1 MDSLNHL
8 QVISTNVGSQ
18 DLLHI
23 LQFMFSG
30 MISAGAEQ
38 DPNLVNS
45 FEAFGV
51 RLKDC
56 QLTQN
61 SESTRID
68 ENFEDTIKVLGLT
81 QKPESSKVD
90 AAGSGFKPEE
100 DFNEPDFES
109 DEETIEKAKL
119 KRLFIF

>member
-51 RLKDC
+51 RLKDF
-56 QLTQN
+56 QLTEN
-61 SESTRID
+61 SESTKID

-90 AAGSGFKPEE
+90 ATGSGFEPED

>member
-51 RLKDC
+51 RLKDF

-61 SESTRID
+61 SESTKID
-68 ENFEDTIKVLGLT
+68 EDTIKVLGLT

-90 AAGSGFKPEE
+90 ATGSGFEPED

>member
-30 MISAGAEQ
+30 IISAGAEQ

-51 RLKDC
+51 RLKDF

-61 SESTRID
+61 SESTKID
-68 ENFEDTIKVLGLT
+68 ETFEDTIKVLGLT

-90 AAGSGFKPEE
+90 AAGSGFEPED

>member
-1 MDSLNHL
+1 MDSLIHL

-51 RLKDC
+51 RLKDF

-61 SESTRID
+61 SESTRIE

-90 AAGSGFKPEE
+90 AAGSGFEPED

-119 KRLFIF
+119 KR

>member
-45 FEAFGV
+45 FETFGV
-51 RLKDC
+51 RLKDF
-56 QLTQN
+56 QLTPN

-68 ENFEDTIKVLGLT
+68 ETFEDTIKVLGLT
-81 QKPESSKVD
+81 QKPESSKVG
-90 AAGSGFKPEE
+90 ATGSGFEPED

-119 KRLFIF
+119 KRFFIF